1 MVVIMDR
8 RCRLVWD
15 GGTPIPIGDG
25 IMGGDPHIMDG
36 DIPIM
41 DGDTHIMADIIH
53 AVTVM
58 DIMIGITASIRY
70 IPLPIHI
77 MVPENRFIELMEVIK
92 R

>member
-15 GGTPIPIGDG
+15 GGIPILIGDG
-25 IMGGDPHIMDG
+25 ITDGDTPIMDG

-41 DGDTHIMADIIH
+41 DGDILIMADIIH
-53 AVTVM
+53 AATVM
-58 DIMIGITASIRY
+58 DTMIGIMASIRY
-70 IPLPIHI
+70 IPLPTPI
-77 MVPENRFIELMEVIK
+77 MAPENLFIELMAVIK